1 MPRLTVC
8 QQLVTWQPHAQGRDG
23 TGGFRQLKTTTGTD
37 VREQLEKGGQIVH
50 VEVRPLA
57 WG

>member
-1 MPRLTVC
+1 MGDIPTR
-8 QQLVTWQPHAQGRDG
+8 QPHAQGRDG
-23 TGGFRQLKTTTGTD
+23 TGGFRQLKTTTGND